1 MEVKLSRGAVAAI
14 WEDPP
19 AVSASGLPLVLQ
31 LIDLRPWPAAPGSG
45 WRSMI
50 LSDGDHLIC
59 GALLP
64 GVAASPVA
72 SRMRKGAV
80 VRFPEFNFS
89 VEVRKRLIIP
99 KELEVL
105 QIEWVTIGNP
115 KLYQPKHSEGKHEEL
130 NPQSGPSSS
139 VLNTGAYS
147 ACQGL
152 KQLLTRG
159 VVVML
164 QKPVMQVVSVTRS
177 GLGKLEKFHLVL
189 SDGVH
194 TQNATLAFHLNHLV
208 KNNNLRMGTVVRLL
222 DFMCNNTIQSPSMV
236 SVVQLEVLQT
246 ECELMGSPKA
256 YHGSLPNYAQPDN
269 ASYSSGQNLKWLL
282 TQGAVLAMLEGK
294 MAVEQQPVMQ
304 VVAVSRVCKN
314 EFSVYCVLLSDGV
327 YQEHALLF
335 PDMNPLVEGNW
346 LRNGSIVRILLSDC
360 DTRMKYR
367 VFFVSLEVLQ
377 LECELI
383 GNPRFHELGLKHKE
397 MLQLYVNLA
406 KIPQLPGHNYFRVL
420 GPPEDVAEWSGQ
432 SHPGDKSRPD

>member
-1 MEVKLSRGAVAAI
+1 MEVKLSRGVVAAI

-19 AVSASGLPLVLQ
+19 AVSAAGVPLVLQ
-31 LIDLRPWPAAPGSG
+31 LMDLRPWPAAPGSG
-45 WRSMI
+45 WRSMV

-64 GVAASPVA
+64 GVGASPAA
-72 SRMRKGAV
+72 SRMRTGAV
-80 VRFPEFNFS
+80 VRFPDFQFR

-105 QIEWVTIGNP
+105 QTEWVTIGNP
-115 KLYQPKHSEGKHEEL
+115 KLYQPEHLEGKHEEL
-130 NPQSGPSSS
+130 NPQLVSSSS

-147 ACQGL
+147 AGQGL

-164 QKPVMQVVSVTRS
+164 QQPVMQVVNVMRS
-177 GLGKLEKFHLVL
+177 GMGNLEKFHLVL

-208 KNNNLRMGTVVRLL
+208 KNNNIRIGTVVRLL
-222 DFMCNNTIQSPSMV
+222 DFMCNNTVQSPSMI

-246 ECELMGSPKA
+246 ECSIGSPKA

-269 ASYSSGQNLKWLL
+269 ASYSSGQDLKWLL
-282 TQGAVLAMLEGK
+282 TQGAVVAMLEGK
-294 MAVEQQPVMQ
+294 MAVEQHPVMQ
-304 VVAVSRVCKN
+304 VVDVSRVCKN
-314 EFSVYCVLLSDGV
+314 DFSVYCVLLSDGV

-335 PDMNPLVEGNW
+335 PDMDPLVEDNC
-346 LRNGSIVRILLSDC
+346 LRNGSIVRILLFNC

-377 LECELI
+377 LECELV
-383 GNPRFHELGLKHKE
+383 GSPRFHELGLKHKE
-397 MLQLYVNLA
+397 MLQPYLNLA
-406 KIPQLPGHNYFRVL
+406 TNAPLLPGQNYRSI
-420 GPPEDVAEWSGQ
+420 PSWGQ
-432 SHPGDKSRPD
+432 IHA